1 MRAMAGLGIHV
12 HSATATPGSAWQ
24 VRLLENPLKL
34 HTAEGQRVR
43 HWCVPDTLLSAVA
56 G

>member
-1 MRAMAGLGIHV
+1 MRAMAGLGIYV
-12 HSATATPGSAWQ
+12 HSATATPGSAWH

-34 HTAEGQRVR
+34 HMAEEQRVR